1 MTADELIALNEQI
14 AGMAKAGLPMDQGLA
29 GLAREMGRG
38 RLRGVTAAIAADLHN
53 GVPLAEAVEH
63 RRGEMPPFYSHLI
76 TAGIRTGRLPEVLA
90 TLTTYART
98 VAATRSIVVESL
110 FYPIVVMVLAVALT
124 GVLVFGVLPQFDQVF
139 RDFGMRLPW
148 ITEMILKLGRHP
160 LPTILVPVGVVVAL
174 FVAWA
179 MMHMTDRGRQGWAR
193 LVYALPVVGTL
204 IRSAR
209 LAAFAELM
217 AVLVEFEL
225 PLPEAFRLAGAAA
238 SDPLMAAR
246 VTLIHDRLS
255 HGSPLG
261 LALRGLGLL
270 PEWVSWMA
278 GAGEQRGALAPALRQ
293 IAALYRRQVEARSA
307 ILRSVLPAFM
317 IISTAGVM
325 VGTFAVACM
334 LPMIRLLE
342 GLSK

>member
-1 MTADELIALNEQI
+1 MRLPAVTEVIL
-14 AGMAKAGLPMDQGLA
+14 KASRHPIP
-29 GLAREMGRG
+29 
-38 RLRGVTAAIAADLHN
+38 TAAI
-53 GVPLAEAVEH
+53 PLAAVV
-63 RRGEMPPFYSHLI
+63 FLI
-76 TAGIRTGRLPEVLA
+76 FAWG
-90 TLTTYART
+90 
-98 VAATRSIVVESL
+98 
-110 FYPIVVMVLAVALT
+110 M
-124 GVLVFGVLPQFDQVF
+124 
-139 RDFGMRLPW
+139 MRL
-148 ITEMILKLGRHP
+148 
-160 LPTILVPVGVVVAL
+160 
-174 FVAWA
+174 
-179 MMHMTDRGRQGWAR
+179 TDRGRRAWAR
-193 LVYALPVVGTL
+193 IVYAVPVVGTL

-225 PLPEAFRLAGAAA
+225 PLPEAFRLAGAAS

-246 VTLIHDRLS
+246 ADMIHGRLS
-255 HGSPLG
+255 QGTPLG
-261 LALRGLGLL
+261 MALRGLGLL

-317 IISTAGVM
+317 IIATAGVL
-325 VGTFAVACM
+325 VATFALSVM